1 MQPHTDQITRPTQ
14 PRPLQALR
22 SLRSRKQVE
31 KRVDNLS
38 NQLESI
44 RGILDR
50 IDQSSTD
57 KTVRG
62 GAACVPAASSGRLDS
77 CRTGLPLL
85 CLQVVQA
92 YQAGV
97 AALKLSLKDVT
108 LESAENLVDQIQ
120 EVWRPLETQRRHSL
134 PFHHR

>member
-1 MQPHTDQITRPTQ
+1 M
-14 PRPLQALR
+14 
-22 SLRSRKQVE
+22 
-31 KRVDNLS
+31 DNLS
-38 NQLESI
+38 NQLESV

-50 IDQSSTD
+50 IDQSTTD

-62 GAACVPAASSGRLDS
+62 RATCVPAASSGRLDS
-77 CRTGLPLL
+77 CWTGLSLV
-85 CLQVVQA
+85 CLQVMQA

-120 EVWRPLETQRRHSL
+120 EVWRPL
-134 PFHHR
+134 